1 MVEGKTEPEFEYG
14 SRICDG
20 AFSVVS
26 RAADNDS
33 ELSSSFS
40 AAPASAPPFVT
51 VQVLGVGFLPRRPNT
66 RR

>member
-1 MVEGKTEPEFEYG
+1 MVGGKTEPEFEYR

-40 AAPASAPPFVT
+40 AATASAPPFVT
-51 VQVLGVGFLPRRPNT
+51 VKVPGVGFLRRRPST
-66 RR
+66 LC